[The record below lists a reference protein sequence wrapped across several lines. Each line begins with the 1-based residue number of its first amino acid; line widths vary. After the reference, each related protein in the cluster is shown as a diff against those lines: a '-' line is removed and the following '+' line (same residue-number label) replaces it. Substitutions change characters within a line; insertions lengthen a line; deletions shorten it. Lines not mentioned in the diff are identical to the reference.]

1 MLTKLS
7 SLVLVVIVMALL
19 AWQAPA
25 WLLSLATV
33 AAGSALVVLGLVV
46 LWRAGLMSFGQ
57 ALYFATGAYI
67 VALIVRDGRVTD
79 VILLLLCAGL
89 ASGLLAYLVGILLSR
104 YREIFF
110 AMLSLALSMI
120 LYGYLVQAAELGS
133 SDGLH
138 VKPASMLGQT
148 LSGPA
153 YTTALFVIAWLVTL
167 GCAVA
172 IRWYLNSIA
181 GRLTSLIAENEI
193 RIEYLGY
200 SVRNLVHTNL
210 TLAGALAGVGG
221 GLTALSIG
229 HVDPTFA
236 YWTTSGEFVFVTILA
251 GPTSVTGA
259 LLGTVLFALFRSSAM
274 SIIPYAWQFCLGAVL
289 LFTIIFVPNG
299 IGSLAFRRKPRPE
312 PSP

>member
-1 MLTKLS
+1 MPVKL
-7 SLVLVVIVMALL
+7 LAFLLVVVVMALL
-19 AWQAPA
+19 SWLAPA
-25 WLLSLATV
+25 WLLSLATI
-33 AAGSALVVLGLVV
+33 AAGSALVVLGLMV

-57 ALYFATGAYI
+57 ALYFATGAYV
-67 VALIVRDGRVTD
+67 VALIVRSGRVSD
-79 VILLLLCAGL
+79 IALLLLCAGL
-89 ASGLLAYLVGILLSR
+89 ASGCLAYLVGILLSR

-110 AMLSLALSMI
+110 AMLSLAFSMI

-138 VKPASMLGQT
+138 VKPASILGHT
-148 LSGPA
+148 PSGPA
-153 YTTALFVIAWLVTL
+153 YTIVLFMIAWLVAL
-167 GCAVA
+167 GSAIA

-181 GRLTSLIAENEI
+181 GRLTNLIAENEI
-193 RIEYLGY
+193 RIEYLGF
-200 SVRNLVHTNL
+200 SVRLVHTDL

-259 LLGTVLFALFRSSAM
+259 LLGTMLFVLFRSTAM
-274 SIIPYAWQFCLGAVL
+274 SIIPYAWQFCLGAAL
-289 LFTIIFVPNG
+289 LFTILFVPNG
-299 IGSLAFRRKPRPE
+299 IGSVAMPRTRPTE
-312 PSP
+312 PSS